1 MCNAKGITDKQMVMI
16 PRGNMHNLALR
27 DNVVEA
33 IQAGKFTIY
42 AVATPSTKALRC

>member
-1 MCNAKGITDKQMVMI
+1 MI
-16 PRGNMHNLALR
+16 PRDNMQNLALR
-27 DNVVEA
+27 DDVVEA